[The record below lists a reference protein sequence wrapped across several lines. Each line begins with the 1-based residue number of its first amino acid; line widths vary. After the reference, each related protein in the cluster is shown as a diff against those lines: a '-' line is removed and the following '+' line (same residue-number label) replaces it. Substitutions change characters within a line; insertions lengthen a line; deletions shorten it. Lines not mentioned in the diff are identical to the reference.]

1 MKARSI
7 LSGLVAVAV
16 LLAAAGA
23 AHAQLY
29 RCKKGGSIVYT
40 EYPCGPDAQYRS
52 LDGQAPSLEDAD
64 AARKR
69 ASAAAKESGAIDAER
84 SARRERSAAP
94 TARPPENLDE
104 QAEACV
110 ARYKPHLAYKAV
122 RIESKRV
129 ETDGFGRT
137 LYVHVPDHHQSQHAP
152 GHRPHPAQ
160 RALHLPPGAA
170 GRHRRS
176 LHRGLRGATQA
187 RAAALGNRVTA
198 QPARPGNGS

>member
-137 LYVHVPDHHQSQHAP
+137 LYVHVRTITNPNTPLAIDPILLSERFICRLAP
-152 GHRPHPAQ
+152 QGGIDDRYTEDYVERHKRGQ
-160 RALHLPPGAA
+160 RL
-170 GRHRRS
+170 
-176 LHRGLRGATQA
+176 
-187 RAAALGNRVTA
+187 
-198 QPARPGNGS
+198 